1 MFIVKVD
8 GEAGAGYEK
17 LVPKI
22 YTVYIYMY
30 IHTYTFLLISIFQIL
45 FEI

>member
-22 YTVYIYMY
+22 YVYTY
-30 IHTYTFLLISIFQIL
+30 IHISFDFDL
-45 FEI
+45 SDFV